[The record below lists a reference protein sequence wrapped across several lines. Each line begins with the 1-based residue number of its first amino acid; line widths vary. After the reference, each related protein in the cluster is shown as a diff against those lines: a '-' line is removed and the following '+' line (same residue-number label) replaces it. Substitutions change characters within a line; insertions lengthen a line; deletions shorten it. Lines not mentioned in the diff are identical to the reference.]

1 VIQEGF
7 ASPEDLRWKCR
18 RCRVHLELAPV
29 TVTYLDQE
37 FSAELPRCPV
47 CGLVLI
53 SEDLALGKMAEVE
66 QILED
71 K

>member
-1 VIQEGF
+1 MKTDF
-7 ASPEDLRWKCR
+7 TRPEDLLW
-18 RCRVHLELAPV
+18 RCRKCDLPLEPA
-29 TVTYLDQE
+29 TVNVEYLGNQ
-37 FSAELPRCPV
+37 FSAELPRCPK